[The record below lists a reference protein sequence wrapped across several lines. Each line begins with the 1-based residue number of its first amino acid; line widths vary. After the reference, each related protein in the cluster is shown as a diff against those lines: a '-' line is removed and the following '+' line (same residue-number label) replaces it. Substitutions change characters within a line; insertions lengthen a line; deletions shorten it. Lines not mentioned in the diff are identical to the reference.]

1 MSSLHC
7 PICHVRLWDK
17 VKGTLRKYQEINDTF
32 YCLKCSKKLKPIK
45 VEFEI
50 SIEDFQDILQENY
63 TQKQIVKIFT
73 DDTLREI
80 IRKKLCYNEYS
91 LDDLTNILN
100 DYSEVFK
107 NEL

>member
-17 VKGTLRKYQEINDTF
+17 VKGNLRKYQEINSTF
-32 YCLKCSKKLKPIK
+32 YCLKCSKLLKPIK

-50 SIEDFQDILQENY
+50 SIEDLQEILKENY

-73 DDTLREI
+73 NEIMREI
-80 IRKKLCYNEYS
+80 INKKLGYNQYS
-91 LDDLTNILN
+91 LDDLTDILN

-107 NEL
+107 NE

>member
-7 PICHVRLWDK
+7 PLCHVRLWDK
-17 VKGTLRKYQEINDTF
+17 VQGNLRKYQEVNDTF
-32 YCLKCSKKLKPIK
+32 YCLKCSKLLKPIK

-50 SIEDFQDILQENY
+50 SIEDFQDILKENY

-73 DDTLREI
+73 NEIMREI
-80 IRKKLCYNEYS
+80 INKKLGYNQYS
-91 LDDLTNILN
+91 LDDLTDILN

-107 NEL
+107 DE